1 MSPLELNM
9 SYLKQIDSLIVAI
22 RKSTIE
28 DICELYPELNKTE
41 ILKKLAKPK
50 TPEEVAEGEKKTLEK
65 KQEKEE
71 AAAKKKQ
78 EKEEAAAKK
87 KQEKEEAVAK
97 KKQEKEEAVAK
108 KKQEKEEAAAKKKQ
122 EKEAKKPKKKE
133 INSSAIKSEI
143 KKAADDDDSDNESE
157 PETEKF
163 TIDGVDYLKDSQGV
177 IYDLSSND
185 PIGTLNQDL
194 SIHFY

>member
-9 SYLKQIDSLIVAI
+9 SYPKQIDSLIVAI

-65 KQEKEE
+65 KKEKEE

-87 KQEKEEAVAK
+87 KQEKEEA
-97 KKQEKEEAVAK
+97 
-108 KKQEKEEAAAKKKQ
+108 AAKKKQ
-122 EKEAKKPKKKE
+122 EKEDAKKAKKKE

-143 KKAADDDDSDNESE
+143 KKAADDDSDDESDNDDE
-157 PETEKF
+157 PEAEKI
-163 TIDGVDYLKDSQGV
+163 TVDGVDYLKDSQGV

-185 PIGTLNQDL
+185 PLGTLNHDM

>member
-1 MSPLELNM
+1 M
-9 SYLKQIDSLIVAI
+9 SYPKQIDSLIVAI

-41 ILKKLAKPK
+41 VLKKLAKPK
-50 TPEEVAEGEKKTLEK
+50 SPEEVAEGEKKTLEK
-65 KQEKEE
+65 KKEKEE
-71 AAAKKKQ
+71 AAAKKKK
-78 EKEEAAAKK
+78 EKEEAA
-87 KQEKEEAVAK
+87 AK

-122 EKEAKKPKKKE
+122 EKEAKKKAPKKKE

-143 KKAADDDDSDNESE
+143 KKATDDDDSDNESE
-157 PETEKF
+157 PEPEAEKF

-177 IYDLSSND
+177 IYDLVSND

>member
-9 SYLKQIDSLIVAI
+9 SYAKQIDSLIVAI

-41 ILKKLAKPK
+41 VLKKLAKPK
-50 TPEEVAEGEKKTLEK
+50 TPEEVAESEKKTLEK
-65 KQEKEE
+65 KKEKEDAAAKKKQEKED

-78 EKEEAAAKK
+78 EKEEAKK
-87 KQEKEEAVAK
+87 KDTK
-97 KKQEKEEAVAK
+97 KV
-108 KKQEKEEAAAKKKQ
+108 
-122 EKEAKKPKKKE
+122 PKKKV

-143 KKAADDDDSDNESE
+143 KKAADDHDDDDHDDDHDDDDHDDYHESE
-157 PETEKF
+157 SVK
-163 TIDGVDYLKDSQGV
+163 INVDGVDYLKDSQGV

-185 PIGTLNQDL
+185 PLGTLNDDL

>member
-1 MSPLELNM
+1 MSPPELNM
-9 SYLKQIDSLIVAI
+9 SYAKQIDSLIVAI

-41 ILKKLAKPK
+41 VLKKLAKPK
-50 TPEEVAEGEKKTLEK
+50 TPEEVAESEKKTLEKKKEKEDAAAKK

-87 KQEKEEAVAK
+87 KQEKEEAK
-97 KKQEKEEAVAK
+97 KKDTK
-108 KKQEKEEAAAKKKQ
+108 KV
-122 EKEAKKPKKKE
+122 PKKKV

-143 KKAADDDDSDNESE
+143 KKAADDHDDDDHDDYHESE
-157 PETEKF
+157 SVK
-163 TIDGVDYLKDSQGV
+163 INVDGVDYLKDSQGV

-185 PIGTLNQDL
+185 PLGTLNDDL

>member
-9 SYLKQIDSLIVAI
+9 SYAKQIDSLIVAI

-97 KKQEKEEAVAK
+97 KKQEKEAK
-108 KKQEKEEAAAKKKQ
+108 KKV
-122 EKEAKKPKKKE
+122 PKKKE

-143 KKAADDDDSDNESE
+143 KKAADDYDDDDHDDDDHDDE
-157 PETEKF
+157 PEAEKI
-163 TIDGVDYLKDSQGV
+163 TVDGVDYLKDSQGV

-185 PIGTLNQDL
+185 PLGTLNDDL

>member
-9 SYLKQIDSLIVAI
+9 SYPKQIDSLIVAI

-65 KQEKEE
+65 KKEKEEAAAKKKKEKEE

-87 KQEKEEAVAK
+87 KQEKEEA
-97 KKQEKEEAVAK
+97 
-108 KKQEKEEAAAKKKQ
+108 AAKKKQ
-122 EKEAKKPKKKE
+122 EKEDAKKAKKKE

-143 KKAADDDDSDNESE
+143 KKAADDDSDDESDNDDE
-157 PETEKF
+157 PEAEKI
-163 TIDGVDYLKDSQGV
+163 TVDGVDYLKDSQGV

-185 PIGTLNQDL
+185 PLGTLNHDM

>member
-50 TPEEVAEGEKKTLEK
+50 TPEEVAEGEKKTLE
-65 KQEKEE
+65 
-71 AAAKKKQ
+71 
-78 EKEEAAAKK
+78 
-87 KQEKEEAVAK
+87 
-97 KKQEKEEAVAK
+97 

>member
-1 MSPLELNM
+1 M

-28 DICELYPELNKTE
+28 DICQLYPELNKTE

-97 KKQEKEEAVAK
+97 KKQEKEAK
-108 KKQEKEEAAAKKKQ
+108 KKV
-122 EKEAKKPKKKE
+122 PKKKE

-143 KKAADDDDSDNESE
+143 KKATDDDDSDNESE
-157 PETEKF
+157 PETEAVKF

-177 IYDLSSND
+177 IYDLVSND

>member
-1 MSPLELNM
+1 M

-28 DICELYPELNKTE
+28 DICQLYPELNKTE

-78 EKEEAAAKK
+78 EKEEA
-87 KQEKEEAVAK
+87 V
-97 KKQEKEEAVAK
+97 
-108 KKQEKEEAAAKKKQ
+108 AKKKQ
-122 EKEAKKPKKKE
+122 EKEAKKKVPKKKE

-143 KKAADDDDSDNESE
+143 KKATDDDDSDNESE
-157 PETEKF
+157 PETEAVKF

-177 IYDLSSND
+177 IYDLVSND

>member
-71 AAAKKKQ
+71 AA
-78 EKEEAAAKK
+78 
-87 KQEKEEAVAK
+87 
-97 KKQEKEEAVAK
+97 AK

>member
-9 SYLKQIDSLIVAI
+9 SYAKQIDSLIVAI

-41 ILKKLAKPK
+41 VLKKLAKPK
-50 TPEEVAEGEKKTLEK
+50 TPEEVAESEKKTLEKKKEKEDAAAKK

-87 KQEKEEAVAK
+87 KQEKEEAK
-97 KKQEKEEAVAK
+97 KKDTK
-108 KKQEKEEAAAKKKQ
+108 KV
-122 EKEAKKPKKKE
+122 PKKKV

-143 KKAADDDDSDNESE
+143 KKAADDYDDDDHDDDDHDDE
-157 PETEKF
+157 PEAEKI
-163 TIDGVDYLKDSQGV
+163 TVDGVDYLKDSQGV

-185 PIGTLNQDL
+185 PLGTLNDDL